1 MADYGKTLNLPQT
14 QFPMR
19 ANLPQREPE
28 IQKLWQEQNLY
39 EKAQARAKEN
49 KAPSFILHD
58 GPPYANGHIH
68 IGHALNKI
76 LKDIVLKYKT
86 MRGFYT
92 PYVPGWDTH
101 GLPIEQQVIK
111 MGMNRHQ
118 VPALEFRRSC
128 HDYALKFVEI
138 QKEEFKRLGCLG
150 DWEHPYLTLSPEY
163 EATQIEVF
171 GKMAQRGYIY
181 KGKKPVYWCP
191 HCETALA
198 EAEIEYA
205 DHSSPSIYVKFPV
218 VESMGKI
225 PQSDIPTFFVIWTT
239 TPWTL
244 PANLAV
250 CLHPDFTYTLVE
262 AQHDGKWERY
272 ILAKDLLDSVAKQME
287 LTELK
292 EITSFQGKEL
302 EGVRCNHPFISRES
316 IVILGDHVTLDAG
329 TGCVHTAPG
338 HGQEDYEVGLRY
350 NLPILAPV
358 DEHGILTDEAGVYAG
373 LDLKAANKKIVA
385 DLTASGMLK
394 STGEFSHQYPHC
406 WRCKHPVIFR
416 ATAQWFAS
424 VDGFRKEAL
433 EAIKGVNWI
442 PAWGQE
448 RIYNMVSERRDWC
461 ISRQRI
467 WGVPI
472 PIFYCED
479 CGQELIT
486 PESISAVAELFR
498 KEGSDGWFA
507 HEASAILPAGTKCS
521 KCGSANFRKES
532 DIMDVWFD
540 SGSSHTAVMEERP
553 ELSYPADLYLE
564 GSDQHRGWFQSSL
577 LTAIATRGNAPY
589 KAVLTHGYTVDAEGK
604 KMSKSLGNVVAP
616 EKVIKQYGADI
627 LRLWVASADYKND
640 IRISDGILKQMSE
653 VYRRIRNTC
662 RFIIGNLG
670 DFDPKTDTVPYEALT
685 ELDRWA
691 LYELQQLIE
700 KVTEAYENYDFHLLY
715 HSLHNF
721 CAVQMSAF
729 YLDVVKD
736 RLYVEAPASSTRRAV
751 QTVIFQVLQALVR
764 LMAPV
769 LAHTAEEVWQHLPE
783 SCREVESVH
792 LSSWPEVE
800 AKYLDKELGER
811 FSRMLKLRG
820 EISKALERA
829 RAQKLIGSSL
839 EAEVQIY
846 GPKTALSQ
854 IAADFPQEYM
864 MDLAIVSALAWK
876 LGEEP
881 KGGDLL
887 LSAEDLEGVTI
898 VVNKAQGY
906 KCERCWKYTPRAD
919 LCQRCH
925 KVMEEISCEEV

>member
-1 MADYGKTLNLPQT
+1 MADYGKTLNLPKT
-14 QFPMR
+14 KFPMR

-28 IQKLWQEQNLY
+28 IQKLWESKELY
-39 EKAQARAKEN
+39 EKSQARAKRN
-49 KAPSFILHD
+49 NAPSFILHD

-76 LKDIVLKYKT
+76 LKDIVLRYKT

-92 PYVPGWDTH
+92 PYIPGWDTH

-111 MGMNRHQ
+111 TMGVNRHE
-118 VPALEFRRSC
+118 VPAIDFRRSC
-128 HDYALKFVEI
+128 RDYALKFVQI
-138 QKEEFKRLGCLG
+138 QKEEFKRLGCIG
-150 DWEHPYLTLSPEY
+150 DWEHPYLTLTPDY
-163 EATQIEVF
+163 EAKQIEVF
-171 GKMAQRGYIY
+171 GEMAQRGYIY

-205 DHSSPSIYVKFPV
+205 DHASPSIYVKFPV
-218 VESMGKI
+218 AEAGDKL
-225 PQSDIPTFFVIWTT
+225 PQSDIPTYFVIWTT

-250 CLHPDFTYTLVE
+250 CLHPDFSYSLVE
-262 AQHDGKWERY
+262 AQHGGKRERY
-272 ILAKDLLDSVAKQME
+272 VFAMELVDSVAKDLGLLE
-287 LTELK
+287 LE
-292 EITSFQGKEL
+292 EIATFRGNEL
-302 EGVRCNHPFISRES
+302 EGITCRHPFIERES
-316 IVILGDHVTLDAG
+316 TVILGDHVTLEAG

-338 HGQEDYEVGLRY
+338 HGLEDYEVGLRY

-358 DEHGILTDEAGVYAG
+358 DEHGVLTDEAGEYAG
-373 LDLKAANKKIVA
+373 LDLKTANKKIVA
-385 DLTASGMLK
+385 DLAAAGLLH
-394 STGEFSHQYPHC
+394 STGDLSHQYPHC
-406 WRCKHPVIFR
+406 WRCKEPVIFR

-424 VDGFRKEAL
+424 VEGFRKEAL
-433 EAIKGVNWI
+433 EAIKSVNWI
-442 PAWGQE
+442 PSWGQE
-448 RIYNMVSERRDWC
+448 RIYNMVAERRDWC

-479 CGQELIT
+479 CGGELIT
-486 PESISAVAELFR
+486 KESISAVADLFS
-498 KEGSDGWFA
+498 KEGSDGWYT
-507 HEASAILPAGTKCS
+507 HEAREILPPGTKC
-521 KCGSANFRKES
+521 KCGSSNFRKES

-540 SGSSHTAVMEERP
+540 SGSSHTAVVEQRP

-577 LTAIATRGNAPY
+577 LTAIATKGSAPY
-589 KAVLTHGYTVDAEGK
+589 RSVLTHGYTVDAEGK

-640 IRISDGILKQMSE
+640 VRISDGILKQMSE

-670 DFDPKTDTVPYEALT
+670 DFDPKTDAVSYEALT

-691 LYELQQLIE
+691 LMELQQLTD
-700 KVTEAYENYDFHLLY
+700 KVTQAYENYDFHLLY
-715 HSLHNF
+715 HSIHNF

-736 RLYVEAPASSTRRAV
+736 RLYVEAPTSQTRRAV
-751 QTVIFQVLQALVR
+751 QTVIFEVLQSLVR
-764 LMAPV
+764 LLAPV
-769 LAHTAEEVWQHLPE
+769 LAHTAEEIWQHLPE

-792 LSSWPEVE
+792 LASWPQVE
-800 AKYLDKELGER
+800 ERYLDEKLAER
-811 FSRMLKLRG
+811 FENMLRLRG

-846 GPKTALSQ
+846 GPQSLAQ
-854 IAADFPQEYM
+854 IAEDFPAEYM
-864 MDLAIVSALAWK
+864 MDLAIVSDLSWK

-881 KGGDLL
+881 QGGDLTME
-887 LSAEDLEGVTI
+887 AEELRGVTV

-906 KCERCWKYTPRAD
+906 KCERCWKYTPQED

-925 KVMEEISCEEV
+925 KVMEELPGETV